1 MIGSGALRAGLRL
14 SSVPALT
21 EGTVADAVRF
31 DQAAFPVRVLV
42 RSCNFGDSS
51 LLAGLGAAGD
61 GAGGALTSSHKG
73 GDYAFFGLGIGVGCA
88 IIRARVDWAIAAWI
102 CA

>member
-1 MIGSGALRAGLRL
+1 MPASITAIPPTAAALEASQANLVIGSGALRAGLRL

-51 LLAGLGAAGD
+51 LLAELGAAGD
-61 GAGGALTSSHKG
+61 GAGGA
-73 GDYAFFGLGIGVGCA
+73 
-88 IIRARVDWAIAAWI
+88 
-102 CA
+102 